1 MAQSVA
7 VYCIEAPAPVPRIG
21 TQIGDFGMPQ
31 RLLTDRFCSHAKVRE
46 AEVQTDYFDEQTPGL
61 ALRVSQAGRKSWT
74 YLYTG
79 TNGKRRRLTFGSYPA
94 TSLASVRAKVDLLK
108 GEIEAGIDPQPLA
121 PDTLQAVCE
130 EYQSREG
137 KHLRTAA
144 KRERDLNRLVYP
156 ALGHRPIGEIKRS
169 EIVRF
174 LDGVEDNNGP
184 VMADRTLGL
193 IRKIM
198 NWHASRSDEFRSPI
212 VRGMA
217 RSKARSRDRILTDDE
232 LRKLWRAEGVFG
244 SLVRFILLT
253 AARRGEA
260 SEMVW
265 AELSGRDWTL
275 PASRN
280 KTKLDLV
287 RPLSKAALAALPK
300 KVGGCAYVF
309 STNGRTPID
318 AFSRLTGRLSETTG
332 VRDWSLHDLRR
343 SARSLMSRAGIASD
357 HAERCLGHVIGGVRG
372 VYDRY
377 EYLEEKR
384 RAFEALAAQID
395 RIINPRDNVVG
406 LGRG

>member
-1 MAQSVA
+1 
-7 VYCIEAPAPVPRIG
+7 
-21 TQIGDFGMPQ
+21 MPQ
-31 RLLTDRFCSHAKVRE
+31 RLLTDRFCSHAKSRG

-61 ALRVSQAGRKSWT
+61 ALRVGKSGRKSWT

-79 TNGKRRRLTFGSYPA
+79 ANGKRRRLTFGSYPA
-94 TSLASVRAKVDLLK
+94 TSLASVRAKVDLLR

-121 PDTLQAVCE
+121 PDTLRAVCE

-137 KHLRTAA
+137 KRLRTAG

-156 ALGHRPIGEIKRS
+156 ALGNRPIGEIKRS

-217 RSKARSRDRILTDDE
+217 RSQSRSRERILTDDE
-232 LRKLWRAEGVFG
+232 LRKLWRADGVYG
-244 SLVRFILLT
+244 ALVRFILLT
-253 AARRGEA
+253 SARRGEA

-265 AELSGRDWTL
+265 SELAGSDWTL

-287 RPLSKAALAALPK
+287 RPLSKAALAALPP
-300 KVGGCAYVF
+300 KVDGCAYVF
-309 STNGRTPID
+309 SANGQTPIS
-318 AFSRLTGRLSETTG
+318 AFSRLKGRLSEASGVTG
-332 VRDWSLHDLRR
+332 FSLHDLRR
-343 SARSLMSRAGIASD
+343 TARSLMSRAGVPTD

-372 VYDRY
+372 VYDRH

-384 RAFEALAAQID
+384 LAFEALAAQIE
-395 RIINPRDNVVG
+395 RIIHPRDNVVG
-406 LGRG
+406 IGRR